1 MSYEPDDYRPRQD
14 QRDANYREH
23 YAKWVKDLTPE
34 QFAFAK
40 RHGLLEP
47 VRDDHGFGTNFAE
60 RDLAETPLASE
71 DSHLLDRIEPACDQP
86 GYQAQHMDAERLWDI
101 IRRLVGHLMDQD
113 NARLALDCLALAS
126 GVAFLGD
133 SMSAVGRKHGL
144 SRAAVSKRCIELL
157 CEINLPPS
165 RAMRS
170 LTAREA
176 YSDARNETLRSH
188 EL

>member
-1 MSYEPDDYRPRQD
+1 MSYEPDDYRPQQD

-23 YAKWVKDLTPE
+23 YAKWVKELTRANALSPSGPPPRTG
-34 QFAFAK
+34 ARRPRL
-40 RHGLLEP
+40 RHEFPNVILRRHRWHLKIP
-47 VRDDHGFGTNFAE
+47 TSSIASNQHVTSRATKPNTWMRSGFGT
-60 RDLAETPLASE
+60 SSG
-71 DSHLLDRIEPACDQP
+71 DSSATGC
-86 GYQAQHMDAERLWDI
+86 GSS
-101 IRRLVGHLMDQD
+101 

-165 RAMRS
+165 RAMR
-170 LTAREA
+170 
-176 YSDARNETLRSH
+176 
-188 EL
+188 